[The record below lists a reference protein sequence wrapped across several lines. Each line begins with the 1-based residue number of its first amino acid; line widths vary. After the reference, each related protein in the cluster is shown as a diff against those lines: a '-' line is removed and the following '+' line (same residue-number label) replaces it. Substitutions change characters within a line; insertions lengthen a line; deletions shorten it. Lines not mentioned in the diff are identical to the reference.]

1 MQLEYPNPTC
11 IKHDSGEV
19 ITGEK
24 LKEELRRCLQQ
35 KTLEAVH
42 EQNGQGEVISA
53 RSDDERATR
62 ALTLRAVSWWLSG
75 WTQCPTCTV
84 AGMF

>member
-42 EQNGQGEVISA
+42 EQKGRGK
-53 RSDDERATR
+53 
-62 ALTLRAVSWWLSG
+62 
-75 WTQCPTCTV
+75 
-84 AGMF
+84 

>member
-53 RSDDERATR
+53 RGDDERATR
-62 ALTLRAVSWWLSG
+62 ALTLRAISG
-75 WTQCPTCTV
+75 
-84 AGMF
+84 G